1 MSSRLINPR
10 HPELVSGS
18 ITEMLNLNWFQGL
31 HDVITRKKNAYGNK
45 RIIHSLCR
53 KNY

>member
-1 MSSRLINPR
+1 MSSRLIDPR

-18 ITEMLNLNWFQGL
+18 ITEMLKQVQ

>member
-18 ITEMLNLNWFQGL
+18 ITKMLNPELVSGA
-31 HDVITRKKNAYGNK
+31 T
-45 RIIHSLCR
+45 
-53 KNY
+53 

>member
-18 ITEMLNLNWFQGL
+18 ITEMLNPELVLG
-31 HDVITRKKNAYGNK
+31 AA
-45 RIIHSLCR
+45 
-53 KNY
+53 